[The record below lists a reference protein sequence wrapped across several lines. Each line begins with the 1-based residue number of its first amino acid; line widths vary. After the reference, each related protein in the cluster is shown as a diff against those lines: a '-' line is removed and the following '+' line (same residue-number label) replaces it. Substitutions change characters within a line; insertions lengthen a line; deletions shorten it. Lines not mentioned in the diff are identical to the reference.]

1 MNAIIAMIVLA
12 ARVGG
17 MVFGIVIPTLIF
29 VISFAVTWLLYK
41 HFSTK
46 H

>member
-1 MNAIIAMIVLA
+1 MTFMPMILLA

-17 MVFGIVIPTLIF
+17 MIHGIVIPTLIF
-29 VISFAVTWLLYK
+29 IISFVVTWLLYK
-41 HFSTK
+41 HFSAK